1 MKRLSFFLFWS
12 LISLQLFSQT
22 DNELFPT
29 LAGLQRTTFHD
40 WLEDCHDSYS
50 TLIMPTDTVEV
61 NNKQY
66 IVFDHSNLGT
76 LLLREENNEVL
87 IYSATY
93 EKDLILYDWSL
104 EKGDSLSR
112 LAIDASLSPVT
123 IDKYTISCITDWGYV
138 EVEENGELTSKK
150 EPLGKIGVSDV
161 STITLL
167 DGKEYKMWQ
176 FDSNDFCIETL
187 GWISSND
194 SRSGDYFRL
203 IEEDSNIMIPTCYL
217 GEFLVCISRNGQLLY
232 SIDKE
237 KQQNFG
243 SECKC
248 LNNKTLNEDYAP
260 MVVEGYSWNLVY
272 TGADYGVDIETYH
285 TYTEKIEGDSIID
298 GVVYKKL
305 WEAYDANLEN
315 KQFLALIR
323 EDITEQKVFA
333 YNDGAEV
340 LLYDLGVEVGDTIRV
355 FDWLHHLKYV
365 NSSNIKEKEE
375 DFSRLI
381 VEEIEFVEDEKYG
394 TLKKVTYHMSDTDF
408 PLKTII
414 YERYGST
421 TGWAISNHAMIVGGG
436 PGSMICA
443 FDETGDVVFKRKYTI
458 KGYGEVKDCYVNVE
472 IGSDIET
479 LERENG
485 IYYNSQDGILYV
497 DFAGDGDI
505 VIYDAMGKMVMRKK
519 VDSATKSIPLNLTS
533 GIYIVTSKSQNI
545 HSKIVVK

>member
-1 MKRLSFFLFWS
+1 MKRLLYLVCCLS
-12 LISLQLFSQT
+12 ISLQMFAQSEIS
-22 DNELFPT
+22 ELFPT
-29 LAGLQRTTFHD
+29 LAGLERTNFTSYYHD
-40 WLEDCHDSYS
+40 NCCGESKSILIAPPTEIDS
-50 TLIMPTDTVEV
+50 IDG
-61 NNKQY
+61 
-66 IVFDHSNLGT
+66 NLYLYLGGFF
-76 LLLREENNEVL
+76 LREENNKVL
-87 IYSATY
+87 IYSFAY
-93 EKDLILYDWSL
+93 KKDFVLYDWSL
-104 EKGDSLSR
+104 EVGDTLHL
-112 LAIDASLSPVT
+112 LALDSYSYPDIEYPVVVDYRFAD
-123 IDKYTISCITDWGYV
+123 IED
-138 EVEENGELTSKK
+138 ENGNLISQKVSIGSVTVK
-150 EPLGKIGVSDV
+150 EV
-161 STITLL
+161 STVTLL
-167 DGKEYKMWQ
+167 DGKEYKKWSFQ
-176 FDSNDFCIETL
+176 NDMGGSFEYIENIGCL
-187 GWISSND
+187 KGYSFM
-194 SRSGDYFRL
+194 GDCYFNL
-203 IEEDSNIMIPTCYL
+203 IQPEAITVCYQ
-217 GEFLVCISRNGQLLY
+217 GEHLVCASRNGELLY
-232 SIDKE
+232 QMSDAE
-237 KQQNFG
+237 MDSFG
-243 SECKC
+243 VECKC

-365 NSSNIKEKEE
+365 NSSNIEEKEE

-497 DFAGDGDI
+497 DFAGVGVI

-519 VDSATKSIPLNLTS
+519 VDSPTKSIPLNLTS